1 MVKMQKKKEY
11 ALIVVTS
18 FDLIRVCVS
27 TIFSTLYIDFVLD
40 ILTFFPQNV

>member
-18 FDLIRVCVS
+18 FDLICVCVS